1 MTTNRISVWNRA
13 AWQRHL
19 PPGTDVAGL
28 NLLAGESLPR
38 VWGARWDEAPDE
50 VALVDLGNGG
60 TCFSR
65 ADLKHQTAAMAAR
78 LGAQG
83 LEPGDTVLMS
93 AGTSTNLVLAHV
105 AALRLGAVVV
115 PVNTAYREREL
126 DHIVRD
132 CRPALAVV
140 DDAERAGWIQSS
152 SDRGRSLP
160 IINLSDPE
168 PLPRV
173 PELAGTRLDRAD
185 RDDLALIVY
194 TSGTT
199 GAPKGAMLT
208 HGNLLAASES
218 LRRAWRWTADDGL
231 VLALP
236 LFHIHG
242 LGVGIHGCLLTGA
255 RILLL
260 PRFDSCAVLRACSR
274 ADATLFFGVPTM
286 WVRLI
291 DAIAEDPEHA
301 SALRSLRLMV
311 SGSAPLAPA
320 MFEQIETFAGNTVL
334 ERYGMSETMMLI
346 SNPYD
351 GERRPGTV
359 GLPLP
364 GVQVRIMAA
373 DREAMVEE
381 VGEIQV
387 RGPNVF
393 PGYWN
398 RDEATHDAFEDG
410 GWFRTGDLGRRSADD
425 YVTIVGRAKELII
438 TGGYNVY
445 PREVEE
451 VLETHPGVAEAA
463 VVGVPSREWGEEVA
477 AFVVADPAGEQPTEE
492 ALVAWCSERLANY
505 KRPRRFT
512 FIDHI
517 PRNALGKIVR
527 GRLRNL

>member
-1 MTTNRISVWNRA
+1 VWNRA

-19 PPGTDVAGL
+19 PQGTGVEGL
-28 NLLAGESLPR
+28 DLLVGESLPQ
-38 VWGARWDEAPDE
+38 VWRARWDEAPE
-50 VALVDLGNGG
+50 AIALVDLADGG
-60 TCFSR
+60 TSLSR
-65 ADLKHQTAAMAAR
+65 EDLKHHTAAMATLLSAR
-78 LGAQG
+78 G
-83 LEPGDTVLMS
+83 LKPGETVLMS
-93 AGTSTNLVLAHV
+93 AGASTNLILAHV

-140 DDAERAGWIQSS
+140 DDAERASWIQSS
-152 SDRGRSLP
+152 SDRGPSLP

-168 PLPRV
+168 PLPPA
-173 PELAGTRLDRAD
+173 PELADATLDRSAG
-185 RDDLALIVY
+185 DDLALIVY

-199 GAPKGAMLT
+199 GAPKGATLT

-218 LRRAWRWTADDGL
+218 LRWAWRWTADDGL

-242 LGVGIHGCLLTGA
+242 LGVGVHGCLLTGA

-260 PRFDSCAVLRACSR
+260 PLFEPHAVLQACSR
-274 ADATLFFGVPTM
+274 SDATLFFGVPTM
-286 WVRLI
+286 WVRLV
-291 DAIAEDPEHA
+291 DAIAEDPEQA
-301 SALRSLRLMV
+301 SALHSLRLMV

-320 MFEQIETFAGNTVL
+320 IFEHLETCAGKTVL
-334 ERYGMSETMMLI
+334 ERYGMSETVMLI

-364 GVQVRIMAA
+364 GVEVRIMAG

-393 PGYWN
+393 PGYWH
-398 RDEATHDAFEDG
+398 RDEATQDAFEDG
-410 GWFRTGDLGRRSADD
+410 GWFCTGDLGWRSGDD
-425 YVTIVGRAKELII
+425 YMTIVGRAKELII

-463 VVGVPSREWGEEVA
+463 VVGIPSREWGEEVA
-477 AFVVADPAGEQPTEE
+477 AFVVANPAGEPPTEE

-505 KRPRRFT
+505 KHPRRFA

-527 GRLRNL
+527 SSLHTL

>member
-1 MTTNRISVWNRA
+1 M
-13 AWQRHL
+13 
-19 PPGTDVAGL
+19 PPT
-28 NLLAGESLPR
+28 
-38 VWGARWDEAPDE
+38 
-50 VALVDLGNGG
+50 
-60 TCFSR
+60 
-65 ADLKHQTAAMAAR
+65 
-78 LGAQG
+78 
-83 LEPGDTVLMS
+83 
-93 AGTSTNLVLAHV
+93 
-105 AALRLGAVVV
+105 
-115 PVNTAYREREL
+115 
-126 DHIVRD
+126 
-132 CRPALAVV
+132 
-140 DDAERAGWIQSS
+140 
-152 SDRGRSLP
+152 
-160 IINLSDPE
+160 
-168 PLPRV
+168 
-173 PELAGTRLDRAD
+173 PELAATALDRSG

-242 LGVGIHGCLLTGA
+242 LGVGVHGCLLTGA

-260 PRFDSCAVLRACSR
+260 PRFEPNAVLQACSR
-274 ADATLFFGVPTM
+274 PDATLFFGVPTM

-291 DAIAEDPEHA
+291 DVIAEAPEQA
-301 SALRSLRLMV
+301 SALRSLRLIV

-320 MFEQIETFAGNTVL
+320 IFEQIEFLAGKTVL
-334 ERYGMSETMMLI
+334 ERYGMSETTMLI
-346 SNPYD
+346 SNPYE

-364 GVQVRIMAA
+364 GVEVRIVAR

-393 PGYWN
+393 PGYWH
-398 RDEATHDAFEDG
+398 RDEATRDAFADG
-410 GWFRTGDLGRRSADD
+410 GWFHTGDLGRRSEDD
-425 YVTIVGRAKELII
+425 YVTIAGRAKELII

-451 VLETHPGVAEAA
+451 VLETHPSVAEAA

-477 AFVVADPAGEQPTEE
+477 AFVVADSAGEPPPEE
-492 ALVAWCSERLANY
+492 ALVAWCAERLANY

-512 FIDHI
+512 FIDRI

-527 GRLRNL
+527 GSLRDR